1 MLINADTAKQMT
13 DRMLQDDYEAEV
25 TKIEALIG
33 KAIKSHKYCIKT
45 TWDLSTKMKDKLR
58 ELGYNVMGREVS
70 WYKPGSELSI
80 AGSYIQK
87 GDCTYTPVYDSWTP
101 NTVVYNESR
110 GWEGNPYH

>member
-33 KAIKSHKYCIKT
+33 KAIKSHKYYIKT
-45 TWDLSTKMKDKLR
+45 TWDLSTRMKDKLR

-70 WYKPGSELSI
+70 WYKPETSFTIEAAYVEKAESI
-80 AGSYIQK
+80 
-87 GDCTYTPVYDSWTP
+87 YTPIYENGVC
-101 NTVVYNESR
+101 
-110 GWEGNPYH
+110 GNHYF

>member
-33 KAIKSHKYCIKT
+33 KAIKSHKYYIKT
-45 TWDLSTKMKDKLR
+45 TWDLSTRMKNKLR

-70 WYKPGSELSI
+70 WYKPEDQMTISGN
-80 AGSYIQK
+80 YYRK
-87 GDCTYTPVYDSWTP
+87 GDGLYSPTNISWYP
-101 NTVVYNESR
+101 
-110 GWEGNPYH
+110 EGFSYEVKSYF